1 MPVKFGSNKI
11 ASIRFGNTKISKVYH
26 GSNLVM
32 SDGSPVI
39 LTRYQPILKA
49 WDVTGFADYQDYTL
63 DNFFMKSFDTLNEPE
78 TINVTDGPL
87 YIVVTAGF
95 SKFYGG
101 SNGLLRMN
109 ASNNGVL
116 SGRTTTVVLAPV
128 ISDFEHIDSV
138 YDPITGNEGYLLYL
152 THPDE
157 YRNFTIDNFVF
168 MPNGQTEVRG
178 WNLEN
183 GTYVLETHFQLEKE
197 YNATSGVLT
206 FYALAWGML
215 NKMRGGAS
223 ELIDQW
229 STNIDLGVYLTRTIP
244 M

>member
-1 MPVKFGSNKI
+1 MAIRLGSNKI
-11 ASIRFGNTKISKVYH
+11 ASVRFGNTKISKVFH
-26 GSNLVM
+26 GTNLVM

-39 LTRYQPILKA
+39 LTRYQPFLKV
-49 WDVTGFADYQDYTL
+49 WDVTGYDDYQDYTVN
-63 DNFFMKSFDTLNEPE
+63 NFFIKSFETLNEPE
-78 TINVTDGPL
+78 TFDVAGGPL
-87 YIVVTAGF
+87 YITVTAGF
-95 SKFYGG
+95 EKSYA
-101 SNGLLRMN
+101 NGLLQIN

-138 YDPITGNEGYLLYL
+138 YDPVTGNEGYLLYL

-157 YRNFTIDNFVF
+157 YRDFTIDNFVF